1 MKNKKELLI
10 DFLAEKMMMKKREEL
25 LLGPCSKL

>member
-1 MKNKKELLI
+1 MSKNELLI

-25 LLGPCSKL
+25 LLGPCAKI